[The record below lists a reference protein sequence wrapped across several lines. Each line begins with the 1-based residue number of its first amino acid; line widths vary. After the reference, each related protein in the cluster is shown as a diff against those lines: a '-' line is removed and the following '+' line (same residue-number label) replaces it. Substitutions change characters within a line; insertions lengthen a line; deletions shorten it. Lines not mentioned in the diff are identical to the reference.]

1 MYLTKP
7 SSMNEAFDLTPQ
19 VRHFNAAE
27 CSEKAIKHHRQAALL
42 HDAGDVA
49 QASIHASL
57 ARKHTVAALMACDAD
72 SAI

>member
-1 MYLTKP
+1 MFFTKP
-7 SSMNEAFDLTPQ
+7 SATPEALDLTPQ

-27 CSEKAIKHHRQAALL
+27 CSEKAIKHHRQAARL

-57 ARKHTVAALMACDAD
+57 ARKHTVAALMACDAN